1 MQKVVIICFLLF
13 SLLSACSNNEETV
26 QNKEEKKGKVE
37 QEQVVKEAPV
47 EEEKKQEMPSYL
59 KAAKRALPVSTQPVD
74 IGDFKPN
81 PIMNENKATYNL
93 DLTMVSNG
101 EFKAT
106 AEVRVENNSKD
117 TWNEIVFYFIPNA
130 FTLENK
136 PEFIENAAEVSIDEL
151 KVDGEKINFILEH
164 DTLYLPVTM
173 GFKPGEQKTVKVSYS
188 FTLPEN
194 GIRFSKNSDNFYLA
208 EWYPMLATY
217 HSGWKKEDYITGG
230 ESYYTDFSD
239 FTVKYNLPEE
249 YLVMSSADD
258 DPNVPSRQGELHGLN
273 IKEFYLSFTKEMRLL
288 KKKAGEIEVRVAGT
302 AEVENLEKLLDT
314 AVNAISFFSENLSPY
329 PQKQIDVIADEGG
342 MEYPGIVTVGKVEGD
357 FSDQGR
363 ISTYFALIHEIAH
376 QWFYG
381 VVNSDPYYDTYLDE
395 GLTNFST
402 YLFLIA
408 HDKKTP
414 GEAFRDANEIV
425 NRTEDAPPIARLPL
439 HEYKNRGFMVS
450 NYELPSLKLWE
461 LTKDEKTAFDYLKKY
476 VELYSYKEVDSYEWI
491 RFTKAYFN
499 VRDDAF
505 FREWISYE

>member
-13 SLLSACSNNEETV
+13 SLLSACSNNKESF
-26 QNKEEKKGKVE
+26 QNKEEKKEKVE
-37 QEQVVKEAPV
+37 HQQVVKEAQV
-47 EEEKKQEMPSYL
+47 EEEKKREIPAYP
-59 KAAKRALPVSTQPVD
+59 KAAKRALPVSTQHDGIVNFNPD
-74 IGDFKPN
+74 
-81 PIMNENKATYNL
+81 PIMNENKATYIL
-93 DLTMVSNG
+93 DLTMVSTG

-106 AEVRVENNSKD
+106 AEVRVENISTD

-130 FTLENK
+130 FTTENK
-136 PEFIENAAEVSIDEL
+136 PEFMESAAEVSIEEL
-151 KVDGEKINFILEH
+151 KIDGENANFILEH
-164 DTLYLPVTM
+164 DTLYLPVEM
-173 GFKPGEQKTVKVSYS
+173 GFKPGEQKSVKVTYS
-188 FTLPEN
+188 FTLPEHGN
-194 GIRFSKNSDNFYLA
+194 RFSKNSNNFYLA

-217 HSGWKKEDYITGG
+217 HSGWKKEDYIPGG

-239 FTVKYNLPEE
+239 FTVKYNLPED

-258 DPNVPSRQGELHGLN
+258 DPDVPSKKGELHGLN
-273 IKEFYLSFTKEMRLL
+273 IKEFYLAFTKNMQLV
-288 KKKAGEIEVRVAGT
+288 KNKADGIEVRVAGT
-302 AEVENLEKLLDT
+302 ADGENLEKLLET
-314 AVNAISFFSENLSPY
+314 AVNAISFFSEKISPY
-329 PQKQIDVIADEGG
+329 PQKQIDIIADEGG

-425 NRTEDAPPIARLPL
+425 NRTEGAPPIARLPL

-450 NYELPSLKLWE
+450 NYELPALKLWE

-499 VRDDAF
+499 IEDDAF
-505 FREWISYE
+505 FRDWIAYE